1 MKKKMI
7 AVGAVTIA
15 LLGAMPA
22 PASAHIER
30 GLNCHIIGRPEQL
43 SNHRVKIRWRITNR
57 TQQTRDILCVA
68 RVESDT
74 HRRLMG
80 EQARVLGR
88 HFVERSTVARLPGT
102 LESARVVHGHF
113 V

>member
-1 MKKKMI
+1 
-7 AVGAVTIA
+7 
-15 LLGAMPA
+15 
-22 PASAHIER
+22 
-30 GLNCHIIGRPEQL
+30 
-43 SNHRVKIRWRITNR
+43 
-57 TQQTRDILCVA
+57 
-68 RVESDT
+68 
-74 HRRLMG
+74 MG